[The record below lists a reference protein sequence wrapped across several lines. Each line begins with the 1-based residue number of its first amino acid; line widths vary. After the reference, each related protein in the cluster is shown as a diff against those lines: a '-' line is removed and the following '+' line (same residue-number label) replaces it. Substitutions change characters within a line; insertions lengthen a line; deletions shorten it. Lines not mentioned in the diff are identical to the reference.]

1 MSESKIEKFDR
12 AACGTVGDEAMQA
25 LAEVAEK
32 YGLTLVR
39 ERGSFDHGGGSFTFK
54 ASFKVMTESGQ
65 PAEFARQARML
76 GLPEDCWGAELEMGR
91 GMCKITGLNLRARKY
106 PVLTE
111 MMNGD
116 RGYSYQAG
124 SIKRALEF
132 EALRAEKAQSA

>member
-65 PAEFARQARML
+65 PAREDLAPRGRSPPRWFSQRQRV
-76 GLPEDCWGAELEMGR
+76 LPPSGPAGGR
-91 GMCKITGLNLRARKY
+91 HVPPRR
-106 PVLTE
+106 
-111 MMNGD
+111 
-116 RGYSYQAG
+116 
-124 SIKRALEF
+124 
-132 EALRAEKAQSA
+132 